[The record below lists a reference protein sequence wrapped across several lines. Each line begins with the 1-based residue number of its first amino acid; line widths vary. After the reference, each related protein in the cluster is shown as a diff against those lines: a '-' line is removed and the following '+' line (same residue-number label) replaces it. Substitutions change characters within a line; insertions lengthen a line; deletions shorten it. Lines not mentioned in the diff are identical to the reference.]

1 MGVPVFLEMWISQK
15 VKKQREDSFFF
26 LACEDS
32 EADSAIVIWSATTL
46 KLSII
51 MFYLFSLC
59 FSHCWSCQKEL
70 VMWGKQELTKLI
82 LTGMSKSY

>member
-1 MGVPVFLEMWISQK
+1 ML
-15 VKKQREDSFFF
+15 QREDSFF

-32 EADSAIVIWSATTL
+32 EADSAIVILGATTL

-59 FSHCWSCQKEL
+59 FSRCWSCRKGL
-70 VMWGKQELTKLI
+70 VM
-82 LTGMSKSY
+82 